1 MMEKSYYEPEI
12 DNSDSH
18 FSVESYQNCQF
29 CCFNFVMEINELD
42 QSNYL
47 MHKFKMTSDSN
58 YIC

>member
-1 MMEKSYYEPEI
+1 MEKSYYESEI

-18 FSVESYQNCQF
+18 FSVESYQNYQF

-47 MHKFKMTSDSN
+47 MHKFKMG
-58 YIC
+58 